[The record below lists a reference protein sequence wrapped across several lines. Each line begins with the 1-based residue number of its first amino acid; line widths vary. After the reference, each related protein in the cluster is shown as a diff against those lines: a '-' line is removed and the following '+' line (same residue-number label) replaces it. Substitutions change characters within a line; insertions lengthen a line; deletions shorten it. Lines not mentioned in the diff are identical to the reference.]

1 MVLLPTTVDDT
12 RNGISVDE
20 RQWLARLVADG
31 APKANQN
38 GYDGIHSLL
47 CATTARW
54 SLIR

>member
-1 MVLLPTTVDDT
+1 MMLLPTTVDDT

-20 RQWLARLVADG
+20 QQWLVRLVADG

-47 CATTARW
+47 RATTARW